1 MSSAGIT
8 TYMRHRQDHELSVDV
23 VVVSWPWCMVGP
35 HTSIV
40 MASGRV
46 WLVL

>member
-23 VVVSWPWCMVGP
+23 VVVSWPRCAIGP

-40 MASGRV
+40 MVSGRV
-46 WLVL
+46 ETG

>member
-8 TYMRHRQDHELSVDV
+8 TYIQDHELSVDV
-23 VVVSWPWCMVGP
+23 VVVSWLVCMVGP

-40 MASGRV
+40 MVSGRV
-46 WLVL
+46 ETG

>member
-46 WLVL
+46 ETG